1 MLGDMR
7 WTGELQQGQG
17 NTAGFVIPDEVV
29 DKLGGGR
36 RPKVT
41 VTIDGYS
48 WRSSIANM
56 GGQFMLGV
64 SQAHRAA
71 SGLTPGQT
79 YAVDLELDTAPR
91 SVQLPD
97 DLAKA
102 IDAQPGARQ
111 RWDALAYTH
120 QKEHVDAVEGA
131 KKAETRASRI
141 DKCLT
146 MLAARG

>member
-1 MLGDMR
+1 MR
-7 WTGELQQGQG
+7 WTGELGKGGG

-29 DKLGGGR
+29 EGLGGGR

-41 VTIDGYS
+41 VTIDGYT

-71 SGLTPGQT
+71 SGLTPGET
-79 YAVDLELDTAPR
+79 YDLDLELDTAPR
-91 SVQLPD
+91 TVDLPD
-97 DLAKA
+97 DLARA
-102 IDAQPGARQ
+102 IDAEPGAREA
-111 RWDALAYTH
+111 WDRLAFTH

-141 DKCLT
+141 EKCLA
-146 MLAARG
+146 MLRTR